1 MILSTEGF
9 LSAGDEISSEEFLSR
24 LSSFFHMFEEDVASP
39 RLASPSHLTSLLAT
53 LTRVTVT
60 FDEEQRMGLA
70 DFQDKLEIVAQ
81 RVEIAITFYQEQF
94 EALTGVTAT
103 ETQMKVGDPS
113 VSLSAMSVRKINKL
127 KSLTKN
133 KYLVEKVRML
143 WGAIA
148 EDAVDATSSGTM
160 EMTLE
165 ELKELVME
173 FFDMIYQDFLASESC
188 SGSES
193 TFANDLVI
201 KIQSA
206 KLTEALVDMELTMV
220 DFFLGRLVN
229 LEGELEATIQVF
241 LFQYNLVSGNSLEI
255 EVNEVPCEPC
265 EPPST
270 MMTTRNP
277 MITTR
282 NPMMTTRNP
291 GSMMTTQSS
300 MMMTTKSHSMMTT
313 KSHEMMTTQSHAMT
327 TMRPSTMTTGRPSL
341 MMTTRSPGLPTNQ
354 VDVEVCVKSAPW
366 GRSGLYSKRRE
377 WLKNAMKNAFK
388 KHF

>member
-1 MILSTEGF
+1 
-9 LSAGDEISSEEFLSR
+9 
-24 LSSFFHMFEEDVASP
+24 
-39 RLASPSHLTSLLAT
+39 
-53 LTRVTVT
+53 
-60 FDEEQRMGLA
+60 
-70 DFQDKLEIVAQ
+70 VAQ
-81 RVEIAITFYQEQF
+81 RVEIAITFYQDQF

-113 VSLSAMSVRKINKL
+113 ISLSAMSVRKINKL

-220 DFFLGRLVN
+220 NFILGRLVN
-229 LEGELEATIQVF
+229 LEGELESTIQVF

-270 MMTTRNP
+270 IMTTRNP
-277 MITTR
+277 MMTTR

-291 GSMMTTQSS
+291 GSMMTTQS
-300 MMMTTKSHSMMTT
+300 
-313 KSHEMMTTQSHAMT
+313 HETT
-327 TMRPSTMTTGRPSL
+327 TMRPSIMTTGRPSL

-366 GRSGLYSKRRE
+366 GRSGLNSKRRE